1 MNEAISQNIG
11 LGLVRVTEAAAL
23 AAGRWMG
30 RGNDIVANQVAA
42 EEMHAAIS
50 TLDIKGTIVIGEEG
64 RLEFESPFS
73 SGSIVGSGNGP
84 EMDVVA
90 DPIDGTARLIKGMPG
105 AMSVLGIAPR
115 GSMWS
120 PFPAEYMEKIVV
132 GVDAADALVPECLD
146 APAAWT
152 LALVARAK
160 GKAVRD
166 LLVFVLD
173 RKRHEDLIDEI
184 QSTGARVMA
193 HSQGDIAGAMM
204 AASRDVNVDILMGT
218 GGVPEGVVS
227 ACAVKS
233 LGGAMLG
240 RLDPQTEEERQGI
253 IDANLD
259 MKQILTCD
267 ELVRGENIV
276 FAATGIT
283 GGAMLSGVNYHG
295 KTATTESII
304 IRGKTGIR
312 RIVQSEHLIRD
323 YPPGTSNSLP
333 M

>member
-1 MNEAISQNIG
+1 MNELMSTNIG
-11 LGLVRVTEAAAL
+11 LGLVRVTEASAL

-30 RGNDIVANQVAA
+30 RGNDVIANQVAA
-42 EEMHAAIS
+42 EAMHEAIS
-50 TLDIKGTIVIGEEG
+50 TLDINGTIVIGEEG
-64 RLEFESPFS
+64 RLDFESPFH
-73 SGSIVGSGNGP
+73 SGANVGSNNGP

-90 DPIDGTARLIKGMPG
+90 DPIDGTLRLIKGMPG
-105 AMSVLGIAPR
+105 ALAVAGIAPR

-120 PFPAEYMEKIVV
+120 PYPAAYMEKLIV
-132 GVDAADALVPECLD
+132 GADAAEALVPECLD

-173 RKRHEDLIDEI
+173 RQRHKDLIIEI

-218 GGVPEGVVS
+218 GGIPEGVIA

-233 LGGAMLG
+233 LRGAMLG
-240 RLDPQTEEERQGI
+240 RLNPQTAAERAGI
-253 IDANLD
+253 REAKLD
-259 MKQILTCD
+259 TKQILTCD
-267 ELVRGENIV
+267 ELVQGNNII

-283 GGAMLSGVNYHG
+283 GGMMLSGVSYHG
-295 KTATTESII
+295 KFATTESII
-304 IRGKTGIR
+304 IRCKTGTR
-312 RIVQSEHLIRD
+312 RLVHTEHLVRE
-323 YPPGTSNSLP
+323 GSSVV
-333 M
+333 